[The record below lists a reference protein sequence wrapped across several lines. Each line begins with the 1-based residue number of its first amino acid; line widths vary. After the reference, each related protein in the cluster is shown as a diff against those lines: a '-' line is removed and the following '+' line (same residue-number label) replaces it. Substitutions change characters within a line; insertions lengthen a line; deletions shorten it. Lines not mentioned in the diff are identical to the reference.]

1 MIKLV
6 KTKIKVVIVGKNPH
20 NKTEK
25 TKNDFPKGVLRE
37 TRRNGFYFFKMHDNE
52 FLKGLS
58 KPKFWRVCRILDR

>member
-20 NKTEK
+20 NNTEK
-25 TKNDFPKGVLRE
+25 TKNDFSKGVLRE

-52 FLKGLS
+52 FLKG
-58 KPKFWRVCRILDR
+58 

>member
-20 NKTEK
+20 NNTEK

-37 TRRNGFYFFKMHDNE
+37 TRRNGFHF
-52 FLKGLS
+52 
-58 KPKFWRVCRILDR
+58 